1 MLTYHRLPV
10 SLSIISTDLPVFSII
25 ETAATIYQKENNRL
39 HILLNEPSISEG
51 MQAGNLENDLDDLD
65 NLEKKVPEKSTQDY
79 PIARPRLLWLEISHQ
94 RVVMT
99 MQSHQQFNYRHLWEK
114 GTSGMSRYWLQ
125 STQTGLHQQ
134 LRLKNFTH
142 NLVISGQPIP
152 KHLRLEYELWSGK
165 LSFGH
170 YLLDLEIYS

>member
-39 HILLNEPSISEG
+39 HILLNEPSI
-51 MQAGNLENDLDDLD
+51 LEDTQED
-65 NLEKKVPEKSTQDY
+65 NLERDNLDKTLSAKIAENY
-79 PIARPRLLWLEISHQ
+79 PIARPRLLWLEVSHQ
-94 RVVMT
+94 RIVMT

-125 STQTGLHQQ
+125 NSQTGLHQQ

-170 YLLDLEIYS
+170 YVLDLEIYS

>member
-10 SLSIISTDLPVFSII
+10 SLSLISTDLPVFSII

-39 HILLNEPSISEG
+39 HILLNEPLISEEDF
-51 MQAGNLENDLDDLD
+51 QNYLS
-65 NLEKKVPEKSTQDY
+65 EKISQNY
-79 PIARPRLLWLEISHQ
+79 PMTRPRLLWLEISHQ

-99 MQSHQQFNYRHLWEK
+99 MQSYQQFNYRHLWEK
-114 GTSGMSRYWLQ
+114 GKSGMSRYWLQ
-125 STQTGLHQQ
+125 SDNSNLHQQ

-142 NLVISGQPIP
+142 NLAISGQPIP
-152 KHLRLEYELWSGK
+152 KYLRLEYELWSGK

>member
-51 MQAGNLENDLDDLD
+51 TQANNLAN
-65 NLEKKVPEKSTQDY
+65 NLANKASEKIDQDY

-125 STQTGLHQQ
+125 SNQTGLNQQ

>member
-10 SLSIISTDLPVFSII
+10 SLSIISTDLPIFSII

-51 MQAGNLENDLDDLD
+51 TQRDKLERD
-65 NLEKKVPEKSTQDY
+65 NLEKKLSDKMAQNY
-79 PIARPRLLWLEISHQ
+79 PIARPRLLWLEVSHQ

-125 STQTGLHQQ
+125 SNQIGLHQQ